1 MLWIMSWLQWQFL
14 YAVTC
19 LPLPKCR
26 DGIFFSFLFGG
37 YEIFFSFLFRI
48 LEEFRKSSC
57 NCVCF
62 QEIGHSLRMSRPT
75 NCGETFQNFP
85 WNLVVRLTVSNTT
98 WFCISVWQKK
108 KKKKRCTW
116 WLYGKWKRS
125 RLESGGVKKASTDSR
140 DEEFTWVRKC
150 SNDRCCPAVGKWYSD
165 CNNSF
170 IYLHRGGNWISFYE
184 EKKRYDLHA
193 TGFLDSMRVL

>member
-1 MLWIMSWLQWQFL
+1 MFD
-14 YAVTC
+14 
-19 LPLPKCR
+19 K
-26 DGIFFSFLFGG
+26 
-37 YEIFFSFLFRI
+37 
-48 LEEFRKSSC
+48 
-57 NCVCF
+57 
-62 QEIGHSLRMSRPT
+62 
-75 NCGETFQNFP
+75 
-85 WNLVVRLTVSNTT
+85 
-98 WFCISVWQKK
+98 KK

-150 SNDRCCPAVGKWYSD
+150 SNSNDRCCPAVGKWYSD

-184 EKKRYDLHA
+184 RKKTIWAARHRILGLDASFVDLLIDNISHDQLA
-193 TGFLDSMRVL
+193 QLLQGCTSNHLFDESFISYKKLFLLQGMPFYQNDSWWIQRKYASSDCIIFSHKHIDPSLLQTISISFSDPISYTFDENKPLLFS